1 MKKRFVFFY
10 AFFTVSIVAFI
21 VLYTFKLDK
30 IAKEKV
36 EQEEI
41 KNELE
46 GITKYIKN
54 NKIGE
59 TIKIKMK
66 ATGKVKEITISD
78 YLKGVLPAEMPPEY
92 DMEALKAQAVVA
104 RTYLYQKM
112 TNGSHGD
119 ADICDSAGHCQAYY
133 DVESLFGIW
142 KRTKGYTDDECEKYY
157 AKVCEA
163 VESTENIVVTYE
175 GKYIRAYFHACSGG
189 KTENVSAIWGK
200 QNIPYLKSVESLGEE
215 KYKNYKS
222 TVKLSIGEL
231 ESKLNNATDIKC
243 NISLAD
249 NENVKIVDYTESGRV
264 DKILIGGEIYTAEK
278 LRTVLGLKSTN
289 FTVSFNDDKIVFNV
303 TGYGHGVG
311 MSQVGAN
318 YYAKNGYTYA
328 EIISHYYTNVDITY
342 LYEEEKTNE
351 NKI

>member
-1 MKKRFVFFY
+1 MKKWFVFFY
-10 AFFTVSIVAFI
+10 AFFTVSILSFFI
-21 VLYTFKLDK
+21 LYTLKLDK
-30 IAKEKV
+30 VTKEK
-36 EQEEI
+36 EKQEET
-41 KNELE
+41 KKELE

-59 TIKIKMK
+59 TIKIKM
-66 ATGKVKEITISD
+66 TSSGEVKEITIND

-119 ADICDSAGHCQAYY
+119 ADICDSASHCQAYY
-133 DVESLFGIW
+133 DLDGLFRIW
-142 KRTKGYTDDECEKYY
+142 KRSKGYTEEECKSYF
-157 AKVCEA
+157 AKVSEA
-163 VESTENIVVTYE
+163 VDSTENIVVTYE

-215 KYKNYKS
+215 DYKNYKS
-222 TVKLSIGEL
+222 TVKLSISEL
-231 ESKLNNATDIKC
+231 ASKLNNATEIKC

-249 NENVKIVDYTESGRV
+249 EDNIKIVSYTQTGRV

-289 FTVSFNDDKIVFNV
+289 FTVSFNDDKVIFNV
-303 TGYGHGVG
+303 IGYGHGVG

-318 YYAKNGYTYA
+318 YYAKIGYTFDK
-328 EIISHYYTNVDITY
+328 IISHYYTNVDITY
-342 LYEEEKTNE
+342 LYEEEETNE
-351 NKI
+351 NKV